1 MAHFAKMDENNNV
14 IEVIVLNNAV
24 IDDLPFP
31 ESEPIG
37 IEFLTDWS
45 GGYTHWL
52 QTSYNSNF
60 RGRFAGIGLIY
71 NPTLDVFENAPEQ
84 SQTDSIL

>member
-52 QTSYNSNF
+52 QTSYNNSF
-60 RGRFAGIGLIY
+60 RGRYAGIGLIY